1 MSSGFIT
8 EKDAGLER
16 QKRQEEWEKVR
27 QPSDPLEAP
36 EPKRD
41 ESADAR
47 PLHEKLSD
55 NKIREQE
62 AILNQRALKNQIRGL
77 NEDESQFL
85 QVLKTAE
92 QNEISA
98 RQREEEMLFNQ
109 LRRNQTTAGLQRGA
123 EDGVVKA
130 TSSLVDTGKVKKQS
144 QLLKNAVKRKGTDD
158 NSNVQQK
165 RPTTQIDNEKKILEA
180 ARKAKEI
187 LDSKKKE
194 PEVTGLGLLVGQ
206 YSDSEEENQNS
217 DTTNSDEDSDGLEI
231 SEFKQLTRI
240 YTLNMKRKKAK

>member
-1 MSSGFIT
+1 MG
-8 EKDAGLER
+8 
-16 QKRQEEWEKVR
+16 
-27 QPSDPLEAP
+27 
-36 EPKRD
+36 
-41 ESADAR
+41 
-47 PLHEKLSD
+47 
-55 NKIREQE
+55 
-62 AILNQRALKNQIRGL
+62 ILNQRALKNQIRGL

-85 QVLKTAE
+85 QAAE

>member
-36 EPKRD
+36 EPKKE
-41 ESADAR
+41 ESSDAR

-77 NEDESQFL
+77 NEDETQFL

-92 QNEISA
+92 QNEINA
-98 RQREEEMLFNQ
+98 RQREEELLFNQ
-109 LRRNQTTAGLQRGA
+109 LRRNQTTAGLQRGP

-158 NSNVQQK
+158 NSNVAQK
-165 RPTTQIDNEKKILEA
+165 RSVPENNDLKIIEA

-187 LDSKKKE
+187 LDLKKKE

-206 YSDSEEENQNS
+206 YSDSEDENQNS
-217 DTTNSDEDSDGLEI
+217 DTSNSDEDSDGLEI

-240 YTLNMKRKKAK
+240 YTLNMKKKKAK